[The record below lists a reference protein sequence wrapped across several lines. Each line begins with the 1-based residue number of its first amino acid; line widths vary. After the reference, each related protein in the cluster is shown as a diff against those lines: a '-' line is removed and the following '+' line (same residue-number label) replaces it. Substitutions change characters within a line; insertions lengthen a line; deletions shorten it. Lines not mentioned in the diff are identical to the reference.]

1 MRFIA
6 ALPLLLVAACATQ
19 PVVGQPP
26 GQVCL
31 DAPLKQFVGRLATR
45 ELGQEI
51 MLASKATQVRWVPLG
66 GAVTMDFSPVR
77 ATVQLDAA
85 NRVLTAKCG

>member
-6 ALPLLLVAACATQ
+6 ALPLFLFAACAT
-19 PVVGQPP
+19 PPIAGQPP

-45 ELGQEI
+45 ELGHEI
-51 MLASKATQVRWVPLG
+51 MLASKATTIRWVPLG
-66 GAVTMDFSPVR
+66 GVITMDFSPVR
-77 ATVQLDAA
+77 ATIQLDGA
-85 NRVLTAKCG
+85 NRVLAAKCG